1 MDGSPLQGSK
11 WGVGWNLKSKSNLE
25 YNNEK
30 EPSAHI
36 TLQLSV
42 SAKLHNFCTAAIPQT
57 RVRIWAHPATHINA

>member
-36 TLQLSV
+36 TLLLSV
-42 SAKLHNFCTAAIPQT
+42 SAKLHSYCATALSQA
-57 RVRIWAHPATHINA
+57 